1 MVVAEVVGAGVRYEA
16 KPLVMWDTGWF
27 YGG

>member
-1 MVVAEVVGAGVRYEA
+1 VVAQVVEAGVRYEA